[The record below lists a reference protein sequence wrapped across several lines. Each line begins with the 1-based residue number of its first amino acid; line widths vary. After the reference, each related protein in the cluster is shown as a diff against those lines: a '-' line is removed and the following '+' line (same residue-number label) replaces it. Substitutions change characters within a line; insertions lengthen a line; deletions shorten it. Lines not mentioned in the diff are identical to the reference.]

1 MRPACCAALTVF
13 TFATVASAA
22 QARDSLGAPGG
33 TRSLPSPATPITK
46 ESFAER
52 KAVRGVALEDTETS
66 ETPELRALRRFE
78 EQAFPRNG
86 AFVPGANDA
95 DDAAKVLPPGLQG
108 RWGGTGDIPRELRS
122 PEHTQAP
129 APAKPN
135 QDWLRQLALPDLP
148 VRWEPQVIR
157 YLEFFKDD
165 PKGRGIMASW
175 LRRMGRFRAVIERRL
190 DEQGLPKDLI
200 YLAMVESGFDPG
212 ATSLKSAGG
221 VWQFIPGAARAY
233 GLEVSQWVDARRD
246 PDRAAEAAAR
256 LLKDLYVRFGSWPL
270 AFAAYNAGYGAIL
283 RSIARFNTND
293 FWELSRHEA
302 GLPWES
308 TLYVPKILAAALVGH
323 NLKTFGFAEVAQDP
337 SWEFDRVEVPSGT
350 SFAALARAAG
360 TRPDVIEDLNP
371 EYIRGRVPP
380 DRPSVVLRVPIG
392 SASLFAK
399 AASDSRAAGERLQ
412 PLVLRFGETLDD
424 VAKTRGCS
432 VRELKR
438 INSVSDTSELRGG
451 TTILVPARAPLPGA
465 AVPSDEPDESTLVAV
480 PDRAFAYQGRERVF
494 YRTRDGDSLADI
506 AQVFDVTPDNIVEWN
521 NIDPEAKLQPK
532 LILQLFVREGFDR
545 ANVMLLD
552 PDKVR
557 VVTLGSEEFLELEAA
572 RRGKTRLFYSARA
585 GDTLAKIAKRYGLSP
600 GDLARINRLS
610 AVSEL
615 GEGQKVVVY
624 SPTPELPK
632 EITAKVTGNPPVR
645 KSVLAMKEPPPKNG
659 KVKGRGLLTTAV
671 SASQGSGKGKNG
683 KVLASA
689 AASAKSNGKGSAPP
703 TGNKKPSGGKR

>member
-1 MRPACCAALTVF
+1 MRPAYRAALTLV
-13 TFATVASAA
+13 TFAAMAKAA
-22 QARDSLGAPGG
+22 QARESLTPQSGP
-33 TRSLPSPATPITK
+33 RSLPSSAAPLTK

-52 KAVRGVALEDTETS
+52 KAVRGVALEESDTS
-66 ETPELRALRRFE
+66 ETPELRAMRRFE
-78 EQAFPRNG
+78 QQAFPRSG
-86 AFVPGANDA
+86 GPVPGTTDA
-95 DDAAKVLPPGLQG
+95 DDAPKALPPGLQG
-108 RWGGTGDIPRELRS
+108 HWGGTGDIPRELRS
-122 PEHTQAP
+122 PEHTDAP
-129 APAKPN
+129 PSGKPS
-135 QDWLRQLALPDLP
+135 QEWLRQLALPDLP
-148 VRWEPQVIR
+148 IRWEPQVVR

-165 PKGRGIMASW
+165 PKGRGIMVSW
-175 LRRMGRFRAVIERRL
+175 FRRMGRYRAIIEHRL
-190 DEQGLPKDLI
+190 EEQGLPKDLI

-212 ATSLKSAGG
+212 ATSNKSAGG

-233 GLEVSQWVDARRD
+233 GLEVSHWVDARRD
-246 PDRAAEAAAR
+246 PERAAEAAAR

-293 FWELSRHEA
+293 FWELARHEA
-302 GLPWES
+302 GLPWET

-323 NLKTFGFAEVAQDP
+323 NLKKFGLAEVAQDP
-337 SWEFDRVEVPSGT
+337 PWEFDRVEVPSGM

-360 TRPDVIEDLNP
+360 TKPDVIEDLNP

-380 DRPSVVLRVPIG
+380 DRASVTLRVPIG

-399 AASDSRAAGERLQ
+399 AAGDLRVGGERLQ
-412 PLVLRFGETLDD
+412 AVVLRFGETLDD
-424 VAKTRGCS
+424 VAKARGSS

-438 INSVSDTSELRGG
+438 INSVTDTSELRGG
-451 TTILVPARAPLPGA
+451 MTILVPARSAPPA
-465 AVPSDEPDESTLVAV
+465 ATPSGDDADDTILVAV

-494 YRTRDGDSLADI
+494 YRTRDGDTLADI
-506 AQVFDVTPDNIVEWN
+506 AQVFDVTPENIVEWN
-521 NIDPEAKLQPK
+521 NIDPDAKLQPK

-545 ANVMLLD
+545 ENVMLLD

-600 GDLARINRLS
+600 GDLARVNRLS

-632 EITAKVTGNPPVR
+632 EITSKVTGNPPV
-645 KSVLAMKEPPPKNG
+645 KKPVLAMKEVAPKNG
-659 KVKGRGLLTTAV
+659 KALSGKNAP
-671 SASQGSGKGKNG
+671 ASQSKGKPQNG
-683 KVLASA
+683 KASA
-689 AASAKSNGKGSAPP
+689 AAGKGNGKSAASPS